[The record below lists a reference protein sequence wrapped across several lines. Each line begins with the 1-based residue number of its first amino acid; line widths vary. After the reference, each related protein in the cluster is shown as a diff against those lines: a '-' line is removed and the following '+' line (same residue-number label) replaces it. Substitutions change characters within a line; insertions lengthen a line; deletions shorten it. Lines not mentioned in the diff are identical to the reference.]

1 MIGFSGFEA
10 WDSLLIDRM
19 QRRAPGTGRC
29 ELCEREVATRKV
41 KFKAQYLESNP
52 SPLLDEESLS
62 SVEVEKRVCEGCLES
77 LKNSKNV
84 TDLVFERL

>member
-1 MIGFSGFEA
+1 M
-10 WDSLLIDRM
+10 IDRM
-19 QRRAPGTGRC
+19 QRRAPGLGRC
-29 ELCEREVATRKV
+29 ELCEREVATRKA

-52 SPLLDEESLS
+52 LLDEESLS
-62 SVEVEKRVCEGCLES
+62 SVDVEKRVCEGCLES

>member
-1 MIGFSGFEA
+1 M
-10 WDSLLIDRM
+10 M
-19 QRRAPGTGRC
+19 RRSPGGGRC
-29 ELCEREVATRKV
+29 ELCEREVATRKA
-41 KFKAQYLESNP
+41 KFKAQYVESSP

-62 SVEVEKRVCEGCLES
+62 TVDVEKRVCEGCLES